1 MDQVVALYAEHA
13 FWFWAALAALVLAIE
28 VATGTG
34 WLLWASASAAA
45 VAVTT
50 ALTRLSFAAEVG
62 LFAGLTL
69 VSSLLAHR
77 FWPRRRDAAPDI
89 NDNVG
94 RLIGQRARVV
104 ESFLAGRG
112 RVEIDGKEWAA
123 QSAVANLEPGATVEV
138 LRVDG
143 ATLTVGKVK

>member
-1 MDQVVALYAEHA
+1 MDAVVALYAEHA
-13 FWFWAALAALVLAIE
+13 FWFWAALAALILAVE

-45 VAVTT
+45 VAVVT
-50 ALTRLSFAAEVG
+50 ALTRLAFAAEVG
-62 LFAGLTL
+62 LFAALTL

-77 FWPRRRDAAPDI
+77 FWPRRDETPADI

-94 RLIGQRARVV
+94 RLVGRKARVCAA
-104 ESFLAGRG
+104 FAGGRG

-123 QSAVANLEPGATVEV
+123 EADGQGGVWAPGAAVEV
-138 LRVDG
+138 VAVEGSTLRVR
-143 ATLTVGKVK
+143 